1 MKSKQRNAG
10 SPPLNKADV
19 KAREREWQDNI
30 GNQVIERSFQ
40 WPGTRL
46 IFEHQF
52 KLILN
57 EINSAEKGMILEIGC
72 GRGQLLEYLS
82 ANLDA
87 RVPLFVGLDISTKLA
102 ELKQKYP
109 PRLKWITADGE
120 RLPFA
125 ADAFDTIVYNGSL
138 HHLPDFKDA
147 LHDALRCLKKNGR
160 IIFLEPVST
169 FFSRLVLHLQAPFV
183 FKQVEFESP
192 VDHHYKDNFKLKE
205 LKTELERSGIHY
217 RLSWHDFL
225 AYPLTRCYKGSFLSS
240 RPRLVGALL
249 RFEYFLRRIPVI
261 RSLCNAVSW
270 RLLMV
275 IDK

>member
-1 MKSKQRNAG
+1 
-10 SPPLNKADV
+10 
-19 KAREREWQDNI
+19 
-30 GNQVIERSFQ
+30 
-40 WPGTRL
+40 
-46 IFEHQF
+46 
-52 KLILN
+52 
-57 EINSAEKGMILEIGC
+57 
-72 GRGQLLEYLS
+72 
-82 ANLDA
+82 
-87 RVPLFVGLDISTKLA
+87 
-102 ELKQKYP
+102 
-109 PRLKWITADGE
+109 
-120 RLPFA
+120 
-125 ADAFDTIVYNGSL
+125 
-138 HHLPDFKDA
+138 
-147 LHDALRCLKKNGR
+147 LKKNGR

-192 VDHHYKDNFKLKE
+192 VDHHYKDNFKLKALTAE
-205 LKTELERSGIHY
+205 LDRLGVHY

-249 RFEYFLRRIPVI
+249 RFEYFLRRIPLI